1 MIISHCRRLRS
12 VNSGQLLINLCLGL
26 LGLYIVFIP
35 ALYSTSVLPLCV
47 VLSGLLHYFVLV
59 SFLAMASE
67 ATVLYLELVKV
78 FTSGQ
83 DTVVLK
89 VIIITWGKNVITALQ
104 HVIDFISSNPS
115 VFCWVLFGS

>member
-1 MIISHCRRLRS
+1 
-12 VNSGQLLINLCLGL
+12 
-26 LGLYIVFIP
+26 
-35 ALYSTSVLPLCV
+35 
-47 VLSGLLHYFVLV
+47 
-59 SFLAMASE
+59 MASE

-83 DTVVLK
+83 DTLVLK